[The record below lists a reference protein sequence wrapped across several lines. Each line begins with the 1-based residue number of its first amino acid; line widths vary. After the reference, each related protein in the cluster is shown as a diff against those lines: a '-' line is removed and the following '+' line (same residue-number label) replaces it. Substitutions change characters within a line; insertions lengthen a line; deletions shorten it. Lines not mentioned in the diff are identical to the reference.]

1 MKAFHFE
8 NRTEVWFGKDCVS
21 QNLLLKQYGDS
32 VMLAY
37 GGGSIK
43 RNGIYDE
50 VMGILDAAGSVWW
63 NFPASC
69 RTPLMPRRRR
79 AQSWHERTILT

>member
-8 NRTEVWFGKDCVS
+8 NRTEVWFGKGCVS
-21 QNLLLKQYGDS
+21 QNLPLLLKQYGDT

-43 RNGIYDE
+43 CNGIYDE
-50 VMGILDAAGSVWW
+50 VMGILNAAG
-63 NFPASC
+63 C
-69 RTPLMPRRRR
+69 CKKLT
-79 AQSWHERTILT
+79 HDEIYEILKECNR